1 VCGLLVSMKSLKAAR
16 GRAGRAQ
23 VQGRESGRRTAAA
36 MREWEEASLT
46 DLVLLPLLPY
56 LAWALVYYA
65 KARAR

>member
-1 VCGLLVSMKSLKAAR
+1 MWGAHVGLKAAR

>member
-1 VCGLLVSMKSLKAAR
+1 
-16 GRAGRAQ
+16 
-23 VQGRESGRRTAAA
+23 

-65 KARAR
+65 KARARPLPARPRTNSPRCDPYRV